1 MCAKYLLFKMLGES
15 IASHGPAI
23 RVNLPQ
29 ASLYTCLNMIYRFGL
44 HDKWLDENMQFH
56 EKVLTVNGESMV
68 SKPELWINFIKLVFH
83 FFIIYHRSRNVTPKH
98 FKCLSVFVWF
108 FCSTKA
114 V

>member
-1 MCAKYLLFKMLGES
+1 MLGAANVTVADATHISTAIPITNRCLLILFPPLKMCAKYLLFKMLGES

-68 SKPELWINFIKLVFH
+68 SKPEL
-83 FFIIYHRSRNVTPKH
+83 
-98 FKCLSVFVWF
+98 
-108 FCSTKA
+108 
-114 V
+114 